1 MIYLDNAATTK
12 LDPCVLDAML
22 PYMSDDYGNPGS
34 IYALGRRA
42 KQAVD
47 TAREDT
53 ARLFGCSA
61 DNVIFTSGG
70 SEGNNMVF
78 AGLQDHL
85 REAGRTHIVVSA
97 IEHDSVLRAAGA
109 LTKLGFHVT
118 YIQPSADGEVPLEAV
133 KSAITEATGLVSVM
147 FANNETGV
155 VNDVAKIGELCH
167 ANGALFHCDCV
178 QAAGQYE
185 LDVER
190 NHISFA
196 TISAHKIHGPKGV
209 GALYARDRA
218 LIEPLVHGGTNQE
231 FGLRG
236 GTENVPGIVGL
247 GAACRV
253 AVDDMTQHL
262 VQMTSLKQAFVRVLL
277 EAMPENN
284 LVDAG
289 IRVNCNSHLN
299 PGKVL
304 SLMVDGVFGETLVMC
319 MDSVGVCISA
329 GSACTAHEAAPSH
342 VLTAIGMNDIS
353 ARQSVRLSFS
363 RFNTEAEV
371 SEAARIMASCIPGLR
386 DFQNTFDKES
396 GETDGQD

>member
-12 LDPCVLDAML
+12 LDPRVLDAML
-22 PYMSDDYGNPGS
+22 PYFSDDYGNPGS
-34 IYALGRRA
+34 IHALGRSA
-42 KQAVD
+42 KHAID
-47 TAREDT
+47 MAREDT
-53 ARLFGCSA
+53 AGLFGCSA

-85 REAGRTHIVVSA
+85 RAAGRTHIVVSA

-118 YIQPSADGEVPLEAV
+118 YVQPSTDGEVPLEAV

-185 LDVER
+185 LDVEK

-209 GALYARDRA
+209 GALYARD
-218 LIEPLVHGGTNQE
+218 LDLLEPLVHGGTHQE
-231 FGLRG
+231 FGMRG

-247 GAACRV
+247 GTACRIAV
-253 AVDDMTQHL
+253 ANMSHHI
-262 VQMTSLKQAFVRVLL
+262 VQMTGLKQAFVRGLL
-277 EAMPENN
+277 DAVPEGS
-284 LVDAG
+284 LADAG

-304 SLMVDGVFGETLVMC
+304 SLTIDGVFGETMVMC
-319 MDSVGVCISA
+319 MDSDGVCISS
-329 GSACTAHEAAPSH
+329 GSACTAHEAVPSH
-342 VLTAIGMNDIS
+342 VLTAIGMDNIS
-353 ARQSVRLSFS
+353 ARQTVRLSFS
-363 RFNTEAEV
+363 RFNTEEEV
-371 SEAARIMASCIPGLR
+371 VEAAHLMASWIPWMREPQGVS
-386 DFQNTFDKES
+386 DKE
-396 GETDGQD
+396 GGDTDGQN